1 MLNASTWVN
10 SMFCK
15 TQLPSISLAFP
26 DVCNILTPAGPV
38 PMPLPNIATS
48 SLAIPNVLNHFIT
61 AMPVHNL
68 MTETPLSSGN
78 EASAPLGGVV
88 SNRFIGPQRN
98 LLGSFRTFFSC
109 MPTTRLLDVSGQNG
123 TLSNIPVGINLTP
136 SQVKVMVLT

>member
-1 MLNASTWVN
+1 
-10 SMFCK
+10 
-15 TQLPSISLAFP
+15 
-26 DVCNILTPAGPV
+26 
-38 PMPLPNIATS
+38 
-48 SLAIPNVLNHFIT
+48 
-61 AMPVHNL
+61 MPVHNL